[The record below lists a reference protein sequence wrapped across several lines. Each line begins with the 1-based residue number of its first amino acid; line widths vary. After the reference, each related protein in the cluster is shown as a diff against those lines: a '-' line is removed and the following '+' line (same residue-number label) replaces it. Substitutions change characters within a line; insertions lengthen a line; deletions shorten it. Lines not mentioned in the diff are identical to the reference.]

1 MLILS
6 LPFSCRCD
14 IMSTVRGTEDKEMTR
29 WTTMDKEMKK
39 NIATT
44 YSGAWANVAKAEKS
58 VNWDKVEEYWEKRR
72 K

>member
-1 MLILS
+1 
-6 LPFSCRCD
+6 
-14 IMSTVRGTEDKEMTR
+14 MTR

-72 K
+72 KQGLTKAKPL